1 MKTKTLILFI
11 FILFTG
17 NVVFAQDQ
25 YTLTAKAF
33 NDNLTKNLNKT
44 ILDVR
49 TEKEFEQGHLQDA
62 VNFNWNDVDFTNK
75 IKTLDKNKNIYVYC
89 HSGRRSAK
97 AAASLRAEG
106 FKVYELEGGL
116 LKWRAAGL
124 PENNIA
130 FNMEGIS
137 GEQFLHLINAPDNKK
152 VLVDFYAKWCG
163 PCKLMEPYLKDID
176 KNMKDKV
183 SVVRID
189 ADKNPALMQTLQI
202 DALPVLQIYKN
213 GKLRWHYLGY
223 INKKGVLKQL
233 NSL

>member
-1 MKTKTLILFI
+1 MKIKKLALITLLTITSSVLFSQNQYSLSAKTFH
-11 FILFTG
+11 
-17 NVVFAQDQ
+17 DS
-25 YTLTAKAF
+25 
-33 NDNLTKNLNKT
+33 LTKKSNKI

-49 TEKEFEQGHLQDA
+49 TAKEFEGGHLPDA
-62 VNFNWNDVDFTNK
+62 INYNWNDADFTNK
-75 IKTLDKNKNIYVYC
+75 AKTLDKNKNIYLYC
-89 HSGRRSAK
+89 LSGGRSAK

-106 FKVYELEGGL
+106 FTVYEMEGGL

-124 PENNIA
+124 PVNNIA
-130 FNMEGIS
+130 KDNEGITV
-137 GEQFLHLINAPDNKK
+137 EQFLHLINTTDNKK
-152 VLVDFYAKWCG
+152 VLVDFYAEWCG

-183 SVVRID
+183 TVVRID
-189 ADKNPALMQTLQI
+189 TDKNPDLMAALQI

>member
-1 MKTKTLILFI
+1 MKIKNLAFIIL
-11 FILFTG
+11 L
-17 NVVFAQDQ
+17 
-25 YTLTAKAF
+25 TLTSGVLFSQNQYSLGAKTF
-33 NDNLTKNLNKT
+33 NDSIAKKSNKI

-49 TEKEFEQGHLQDA
+49 TAKEFAEGHLPDA
-62 VNFNWNDVDFTNK
+62 VNYNWNDADFTNK
-75 IKTLDKNKNIYVYC
+75 AKTLDKNKNIYVYC
-89 HSGRRSAK
+89 LSGGRSAK

-106 FKVYELEGGL
+106 FTVYEMEGGL

-124 PENNIA
+124 PVNNIA
-130 FNMEGIS
+130 KDNEGITV
-137 GEQFLHLINAPDNKK
+137 EQFLHLINTTDNKK
-152 VLVDFYAKWCG
+152 VLVDFYAEWCG

-183 SVVRID
+183 TVVRID
-189 ADKNPALMQTLQI
+189 ADKNPDLMAALQI